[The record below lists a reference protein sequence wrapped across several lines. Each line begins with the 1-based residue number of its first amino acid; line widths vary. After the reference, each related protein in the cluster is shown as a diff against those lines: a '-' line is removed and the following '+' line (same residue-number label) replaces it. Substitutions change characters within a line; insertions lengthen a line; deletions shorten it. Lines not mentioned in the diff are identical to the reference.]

1 MIRAVLEE
9 AAQHSSISF
18 FHWEPHVHSTP
29 RAPRSRGL
37 HSRTEPR
44 RRPRRLDRRP
54 RGGRAGRHPR
64 TRWTRSK
71 RSTGPSSRRHLLE
84 IVARARPAEKS
95 NGRCTGKFRLSRR
108 FDENTIS
115 PCRQPEA
122 CPILHPR
129 DSVPDRSE
137 LYLLNRAPFSTNSGA
152 CQPRRTTGLRH
163 CLHSMRRNLI
173 GEHTK

>member
-1 MIRAVLEE
+1 MSTALLVRREVAAFIPELSLVAALDGSIAGHVAACGTSSTDAMDEIE
-9 AAQHSSISF
+9 AF
-18 FHWEPHVHSTP
+18 D
-29 RAPRSRGL
+29 
-37 HSRTEPR
+37 RTLEPR
-44 RRPRRLDRRP
+44 EKLCDTP
-54 RGGRAGRHPR
+54 
-64 TRWTRSK
+64 
-71 RSTGPSSRRHLLE
+71 SRRHLLE

-95 NGRCTGKFRLSRR
+95 NGRCTGKFRLYRR

-137 LYLLNRAPFSTNSGA
+137 LYLLNWALFSTNSGA

-163 CLHSMRRNLI
+163 CLHAMRRNLI

>member
-1 MIRAVLEE
+1 MSTALLVRREV
-9 AAQHSSISF
+9 AAFIPELSLVAALDGSIAG
-18 FHWEPHVHSTP
+18 HVAGVRDVIHG
-29 RAPRSRGL
+29 RDGRDRSVRQ
-37 HSRTEPR
+37 EPR
-44 RRPRRLDRRP
+44 EKLCDTP
-54 RGGRAGRHPR
+54 
-64 TRWTRSK
+64 
-71 RSTGPSSRRHLLE
+71 SRRHLLE